1 MAVLGAGGIVKLR
14 RDAPESV
21 AIDSAAINT
30 ASNTL
35 SNSNISIW
43 NGDRVVI
50 TCGRGLPFDS
60 GTNGPDCP
68 DGHAMYFGSIW
79 RLGTNRAHITS
90 NSSAFYSG
98 TDSAAFYVT
107 QSATGLTTSVTYY
120 ANRDQLDR
128 LSFYTNR
135 GAALSGRLADR
146 VPIGSVDFGTLNIS
160 VNITEADWMIQG
172 MLSDWSLSLTA
183 SEVDTTS
190 VGERF
195 GDAVKSIVS
204 GSGTMD
210 FFIEREGSDTSND
223 STMLL
228 NLLLLTEKGCKA
240 ESEFWMI
247 DNRRGSGRFLPG
259 DLYYATDLMITSVAI
274 NTRVQE
280 AIVGSLNFVT
290 VGEIAL
296 RQGIE

>member
-14 RDAPESV
+14 RDAPDPV
-21 AIDSAAINT
+21 TIDSDAINS

-35 SNSNISIW
+35 SNSSIGIW
-43 NGDRVVI
+43 NGDRVTV
-50 TCGRGLPFDS
+50 TCERGIPFDADGDGFDS
-60 GTNGPDCP
+60 P
-68 DGHAMYFGSIW
+68 DGHAMYFGSKW
-79 RLGTNRAHITS
+79 QLGPNRIHITS
-90 NSSAFYSG
+90 DSSAFYSQN
-98 TDSAAFYVT
+98 DNAFFYVT
-107 QSATGLTTSVTYY
+107 GPVGEPATSAVYY

-128 LSFYTNR
+128 LSFYRNR
-135 GAALSGRLADR
+135 GAALSGRMADR
-146 VPIGSVDFGTLNIS
+146 IPIGSLDFGTLEIN
-160 VNITEADWMIQG
+160 VNINDTDWMIQG
-172 MLSDWSLSLTA
+172 MLAEWSLNLTA
-183 SEVDTTS
+183 SEIDTTS

-210 FFIEREGSDTSND
+210 FFIERESSSTLSDATR
-223 STMLL
+223 LL

-240 ESEFWMI
+240 DGEFWMI
-247 DNRRGSGRFLPG
+247 DNRLSDRKLLPG
-259 DLYYATDLMITSVAI
+259 DLYYASDLMVTNVAI
-274 NTRVQE
+274 NTRAGE